1 MRPDLTLRTE
11 SQGVSPPRRSGRTP
25 SRYSL
30 LKKGCV
36 SANPGVLS
44 SMHSPSP
51 TRSDATTRLPDRSH
65 IGRVRLSVGDLGR
78 SLRLYRDLLGLRVV
92 QDEGQRIT
100 LAAPADNQQSSV
112 EEPRELI
119 VLEERPGIRR
129 RPQRPRTTGL
139 YHVALLIPSRGD
151 LGRTILALDNAGY
164 PLRGMS
170 DHAVSESLYLDDP
183 DGNGLEI
190 YADRPREQ
198 WPIQDGVVQMTVEPM
213 DIEGVIG
220 AAKENPGPWAGLSHQ
235 TVVGHVHFTVSDMER
250 AVAYYR
256 DVVGFDV
263 MMRIPSLTAVS
274 AGGYHHHLNLNTWAG
289 EGAPQD
295 SEDVAGLTAWELRV
309 PREADR
315 IALLQRLGT
324 EKTLTDSSAT
334 AVALDPDLI
343 PMEIRSS

>member
-1 MRPDLTLRTE
+1 
-11 SQGVSPPRRSGRTP
+11 
-25 SRYSL
+25 
-30 LKKGCV
+30 
-36 SANPGVLS
+36 
-44 SMHSPSP
+44 MHSPSA
-51 TRSDATTRLPDRSH
+51 TRSDTATRLPASAH
-65 IGRVRLSVGDLGR
+65 IGRVRFRVGDLGR
-78 SLRLYRDLLGLRVV
+78 SLRLYRDLLGLRIV
-92 QDEGQRIT
+92 QDQGQQIT
-100 LAAPADNQQSSV
+100 LAAPADNKQYGG
-112 EEPRELI
+112 EEPEELI

-129 RPQRPRTTGL
+129 RPPRPRTTGL
-139 YHVALLIPSRGD
+139 YHVALLLPSRGD
-151 LGRTILALDNAGY
+151 LGRTILGLEKAGY

-190 YADRPREQ
+190 YADRPRDQ

-220 AAKENPGPWAGLSHQ
+220 TARETPGPWTGLSPQ
-235 TVVGHVHFTVSDMER
+235 TVVGHVHFTVSLMDR

-295 SEDVAGLTAWELRV
+295 SEDVAGLIAWELRV
-309 PREADR
+309 PRESDR
-315 IALLQRLGT
+315 IALLQRLGA
-324 EKTLTDSSAT
+324 EKALTDSSTT
-334 AVALDPDLI
+334 AIVPDPDLI